1 MLDSNS
7 PHNEIYT
14 ETISL
19 LLIILFFVFD
29 QVEDNL

>member
-19 LLIILFFVFD
+19 LLIILFFD